1 MGRKFDLPEGYKSA
15 AQLLKEFREKHPDGI
30 IETSAIV
37 SNGDFVV
44 VTATVKAGSLSATG
58 IADADLQQGKGSSR
72 AESAA
77 IRRALVHL
85 GFESV
90 EGDDDE
96 AEEQEE
102 RPKRFSRSRDE
113 DKEEEKPKKSFSKS
127 RDEDEEDDEE
137 QEEEEEKPRSRFASK
152 SSKRDDEE
160 ESEDEEEGKPKF
172 ERGSRFKRG

>member
-1 MGRKFDLPEGYKSA
+1 MRRKFDLPEGYKSV
-15 AQLLKEFREKHPDGI
+15 AQLLKEFRDKHPDGM

-90 EGDDDE
+90 EADHE

-102 RPKRFSRSRDE
+102 RPNRFSRPRDE
-113 DKEEEKPKKSFSKS
+113 DKKEDKPKKSFSKS
-127 RDEDEEDDEE
+127 RDEDEDDEE
-137 QEEEEEKPRSRFASK
+137 QEGEELRSRFISK
-152 SSKRDDEE
+152 SSKSEDEE
-160 ESEDEEEGKPKF
+160 EFEDQEEGKPKF

>member
-1 MGRKFDLPEGYKSA
+1 MGRKFDLPEGYKSV

-37 SNGDFVV
+37 SNGDFVI

-90 EGDDDE
+90 EGDGE

-102 RPKRFSRSRDE
+102 RPNRFSRSRDE
-113 DKEEEKPKKSFSKS
+113 DNPNKSFSKS
-127 RDEDEEDDEE
+127 RDEDEYDEE
-137 QEEEEEKPRSRFASK
+137 REEEEPRSRFAPK
-152 SSKRDDEE
+152 SSKREDEE
-160 ESEDEEEGKPKF
+160 ESEEEGKPKF

>member
-1 MGRKFDLPEGYKSA
+1 MGRKFDLPEGYKSV
-15 AQLLKEFREKHPDGI
+15 AQLLKEFREKHPTGVI
-30 IETSAIV
+30 KTEAIV

-44 VTATVKAGSLSATG
+44 VTATVTAGNLIATG

-90 EGDDDE
+90 ESDEDE

-102 RPKRFSRSRDE
+102 RPKRFGRSE
-113 DKEEEKPKKSFSKS
+113 EKEEKSKKVYYKA
-127 RDEDEEDDEE
+127 DDEE
-137 QEEEEEKPRSRFASK
+137 QEEEEKPRSRFAAK
-152 SSKRDDEE
+152 SFKREEE
-160 ESEDEEEGKPKF
+160 ESEEQNEEEGKPKF

>member
-90 EGDDDE
+90 EGDDE

-152 SSKRDDEE
+152 SSKRDEE
-160 ESEDEEEGKPKF
+160 ESEEEEGKPKF